1 MGLKKVSE
9 DDRCIGCPMCRLFPN
24 NTLVEPQ
31 IGPADILLVGEAPGE
46 QEALVGKPFSGGAGR
61 WLDSA
66 LRNARMNREDL
77 NVINVIQCRPPENI
91 FPDAPEARS
100 YISREDAEA
109 AIAHCL
115 DRHTRKFIVDHQ
127 WDKIVLLG
135 DKALRYIAGFV
146 GGIFKW
152 RGSPIVVEVKGKRF
166 PAIATLHPAFIA
178 RDQNMFPVL
187 VNDLRKSLTPP
198 PEHYNTHPMLETV
211 RELDVSKLLV
221 FDIETKGWSKQI
233 SMVGMSTRLFHAVVP
248 PFEGS
253 YIDAIRVL
261 FNFAGDVVGH
271 NCIQFDLP
279 ILSANG
285 VAPRPESEIWDTM
298 LMHHLLFPQF
308 SGEQQNA
315 KEDLTRKTSGGH
327 GLEFLN
333 SQFTSKPAW
342 KHGKGEDEELYCFT
356 PDHKLLG
363 TDLVWQRA
371 DQFNVGDV
379 VLGFDE
385 EGPNRK
391 YRAAQILEKQYADA
405 PVYRVTLESGK
416 EFKVTA
422 DHKWLVINRNKS
434 SEGTEYKWVITEN
447 LRPREIYG
455 EGQESKIPK
464 LLEPWFAFDNYWS
477 GWLAGIFDGEG
488 SIRPGAKS
496 ITIAQNSGS
505 TLQRIEETIYGL
517 GFNYGKRKPLRKTE
531 YRVIKGSLAE
541 RLRFLGSIRPQ
552 RLIEK
557 VNFNEL
563 GRLECRLGI
572 DSIIRIE
579 PFKLERKIIKIRTDR
594 RTLIVDG
601 YPMHN
606 CARDVDVTNQCYQIL
621 RPMLKK
627 EGLEDLY
634 RLVSVP
640 LAKICHLMHERGFK
654 IDPTRLVEIRE
665 KYLTEMSVLERQLP
679 QSLRTQTIIVHKRA
693 PAPEGSKTAA
703 GKTRK
708 FILVDAEEELVPWRS
723 NEILM
728 QYFYKDQGLPV
739 QLHVKTDKPTIDKG
753 AVQKLLNRLRNGTI
767 KNPRTPELIAELQA
781 YQKLKKLATLVSGF
795 VQDKL
800 LTVGRQHS
808 HFNVHGTASGRLS
821 SSDPNLQNQPEASRF
836 IYVPSYKDWCL
847 IDCDYSSI
855 ENKLTAYFAND
866 IERLARFQDPGF
878 NEHKW
883 TASLFFNLPIE
894 EIEKDNDKDAPY
906 GKAKR
911 INHGSNYGMGPK
923 KISNMYDMPFPETKE
938 LTNRWK
944 EINSKTVAW
953 QTATGEKAKREGVL
967 TTPFGRKRWFYTQS
981 YFTEALS
988 FLPQS
993 TAADVIFRAMIGLM
1007 YERIGWPLEKVLEVV
1022 PRPIPLPR
1030 PAELLVQVHDSL
1042 VFECPGEMVDETVF
1056 AIRSVMEQ
1064 GWPELGGF
1072 NFTTGIKVGNPG
1084 ESWGELHSYN

>member
-115 DRHTRKFIVDHQ
+115 DKHTRKFIADHQ

-152 RGSPIVVEVKGKRF
+152 RGSPIVVEVEGKRF

-342 KHGKGEDEELYCFT
+342 KHGKGEDEELYC
-356 PDHKLLG
+356 
-363 TDLVWQRA
+363 
-371 DQFNVGDV
+371 
-379 VLGFDE
+379 
-385 EGPNRK
+385 
-391 YRAAQILEKQYADA
+391 
-405 PVYRVTLESGK
+405 
-416 EFKVTA
+416 
-422 DHKWLVINRNKS
+422 
-434 SEGTEYKWVITEN
+434 
-447 LRPREIYG
+447 
-455 EGQESKIPK
+455 
-464 LLEPWFAFDNYWS
+464 
-477 GWLAGIFDGEG
+477 
-488 SIRPGAKS
+488 
-496 ITIAQNSGS
+496 
-505 TLQRIEETIYGL
+505 
-517 GFNYGKRKPLRKTE
+517 
-531 YRVIKGSLAE
+531 
-541 RLRFLGSIRPQ
+541 
-552 RLIEK
+552 
-557 VNFNEL
+557 
-563 GRLECRLGI
+563 
-572 DSIIRIE
+572 
-579 PFKLERKIIKIRTDR
+579 
-594 RTLIVDG
+594 
-601 YPMHN
+601 
-606 CARDVDVTNQCYQIL
+606 ARDVDVTNQCYQIL

-627 EGLEDLY
+627 EGLENLY
-634 RLVSVP
+634 RYVQVP